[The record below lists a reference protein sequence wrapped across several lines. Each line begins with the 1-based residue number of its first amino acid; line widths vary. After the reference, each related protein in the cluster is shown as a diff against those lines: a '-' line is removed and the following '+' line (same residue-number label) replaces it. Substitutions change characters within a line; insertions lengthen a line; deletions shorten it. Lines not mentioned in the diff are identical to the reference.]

1 MIYSTIEHLFNR
13 NWGDRSMTESDAC
26 EVFFVD
32 EAKVKSVA
40 EKLAT
45 DGDVYQLT
53 ETFKLLGDPTRL
65 KIILALKEEELCVCD
80 LATLLGVSRS
90 AVSHQLRLLKNWR
103 LVKHR
108 RAGKM
113 AYYSLDDSHI
123 SEIITAAMEHSQE

>member
-1 MIYSTIEHLFNR
+1 
-13 NWGDRSMTESDAC
+13 MTENDAC

-40 EKLAT
+40 EKLAAN
-45 DGDVYQLT
+45 GDLYQLT